1 VSQLRLVHLDPARHG
16 FTGAKIMNITK
27 SAFHKHKAHSELSV
41 LLNKTHGLPLPL
53 LFPASPNN
61 VKTWDSIL
69 DSLRQFKQSLPPKM
83 EVALSRM
90 LKLWINDARRA
101 LDILIIDDEVDDKAS
116 VPSQPSKYSR
126 QQSARTRYPQ
136 SERAYHGHF

>member
-1 VSQLRLVHLDPARHG
+1 VSQLRLVHLAPARHG
-16 FTGAKIMNITK
+16 FTGAKIMNIIK
-27 SAFHKHKAHSELSV
+27 PAFHKHKAYSELSV

-69 DSLRQFKQSLPPKM
+69 DSLRQFKQSLPPEM
-83 EVALSRM
+83 EGMLSAIR
-90 LKLWINDARRA
+90 KLWINDARHA
-101 LDILIIDDEVDDKAS
+101 LDILIIDDEVDGKAS
-116 VPSQPSKYSR
+116 VPYQSSKYSR
-126 QQSARTRYPQ
+126 QQSSRPRYPQ